1 MSVNIICVL
10 LDGHDLIVEIEP
22 VGDPLEAGDLLVL
35 SLHHPTHL
43 LHLSSEIMNS
53 LTLSCYT
60 LTSDSL
66 EICHGLLQVRTPGQG
81 GQGPGVGLHVI
92 GAEQQQRG
100 QVVAAHDD
108 VTSLATKMAV
118 TDSRPAPHNCSA

>member
-1 MSVNIICVL
+1 MYNDIIICVL

-35 SLHHPTHL
+35 SLHHSTHL

-53 LTLSCYT
+53 LSLVTLIC
-60 LTSDSL
+60 DSL
-66 EICHGLLQVRTPGQG
+66 EICHGLLQVGSPGQG

-100 QVVAAHDD
+100 QVVAAHD
-108 VTSLATKMAV
+108 V
-118 TDSRPAPHNCSA
+118 